1 MTGMK
6 MFASRGAI
14 CREAYKL
21 FSSQSHIQLMVKPLY
36 SLALR
41 ALTVNQQMAAQLT
54 RIQSGFL
61 PGKQLEEAQATAK
74 LMQEMLCEM
83 QKALNAPAPL
93 HSPAKNFVPL
103 K

>member
-1 MTGMK
+1 
-6 MFASRGAI
+6 
-14 CREAYKL
+14 
-21 FSSQSHIQLMVKPLY
+21 MVKPLY

-41 ALTVNQQMAAQLT
+41 ALTVNQQLAAQLT

-61 PGKQLEEAQATAK
+61 PGKQLEEAHATAK

-83 QKALNAPAPL
+83 QKALEAPP
-93 HSPAKNFVPL
+93 SSFRPAKNFVPL